1 MKRECGENSFSS
13 TEGVR
18 WGEVRWEERSIAGW
32 LVLWR
37 RRANPEAC
45 DCEVKVI
52 QVHSQLR
59 HWKPLTPSTFFPWVY
74 FWQDFVTL
82 TSLTRLYGILDVGSV
97 EVGQT
102 TGSADSEGLWSGT
115 QAIFSALLLCYVTSP
130 SHDCIIA
137 LTEVDLRYLLG
148 LIGKSLSQLVVLL
161 RERKPFLRSTLSRLS
176 GLQSLKPWVTPWAVH
191 LPLGEMMSPE
201 VERIWLLF

>member
-1 MKRECGENSFSS
+1 M
-13 TEGVR
+13 
-18 WGEVRWEERSIAGW
+18 
-32 LVLWR
+32 
-37 RRANPEAC
+37 
-45 DCEVKVI
+45 
-52 QVHSQLR
+52 
-59 HWKPLTPSTFFPWVY
+59 
-74 FWQDFVTL
+74 TL

-102 TGSADSEGLWSGT
+102 TGSADPESLWSGT
-115 QAIFSALLLCYVTSP
+115 QAIFSALSLCSVTST

-176 GLQSLKPWVTPWAVH
+176 GLRSLKPWVTP
-191 LPLGEMMSPE
+191 
-201 VERIWLLF
+201 